1 MTMIEALVRVAVAEL
16 HGLGTLDAQQP
27 PDLGSIIQQL
37 AQQFTNLMT
46 VLLTTI
52 DSTVVA
58 VARLAYVTVLL
69 IGVLL
74 YFTHADRRLG
84 KDLIK
89 GGIVLAILAEFV
101 FPLVIKL

>member
-1 MTMIEALVRVAVAEL
+1 MIDALVGAAVQEL
-16 HGLGTLDAQQP
+16 HVIGTLDAQQP
-27 PDLGSIIQQL
+27 TDLGTIIQQL

-46 VLLTTI
+46 LLLTTI

-69 IGVLL
+69 LGVLL

-89 GGIVLAILAEFV
+89 GGIILAVLAEFI
-101 FPLVIKL
+101 FPLIVRI